1 MSQKG
6 GNEAVA
12 ASAASVRLAGDNTK
26 DRMYEPK
33 PNQKAVRVLTV
44 IAYVFS
50 VSLAAITLSLYYVF
64 LWKPAA
70 SSKIATYNTSASASS
85 SAVASNCAQ
94 YHTVSQR
101 SAETPRVLPIQE
113 SFMPETTTQLPFNF
127 SGQLNSSDYF
137 DF

>member
-1 MSQKG
+1 MSQKAVSG
-6 GNEAVA
+6 GEPV
-12 ASAASVRLAGDNTK
+12 SSVRLAGDNTK

-33 PNQKAVRVLTV
+33 PNQKAMRVLTV

-70 SSKIATYNTSASASS
+70 SSRVATYNTSASAST
-85 SAVASNCAQ
+85 SNNCGQ
-94 YHTVSQR
+94 YHTVAQR

-113 SFMPETTTQLPFNF
+113 SFMQETTTELPFNF
-127 SGQLNSSDYF
+127 SSQVNSSDFF
-137 DF
+137 DY